1 MNKNM
6 QTWKFDLDLDNEA
19 VQTDLSAYAE
29 LIFDF
34 TDMVE
39 QIYDSDSDVQKQQKA
54 MGEWFQARIIVNKVI
69 TTALCAKQIA
79 LSDIQKYENTL
90 SALR

>member
-1 MNKNM
+1 MNQSM
-6 QTWKFDLDLDNEA
+6 QTWKFDLDLNREA

-29 LIFDF
+29 LVFDF

-39 QIYDSDSDVQKQQKA
+39 QIYDSNSDIQKQQKA
-54 MGEWFQARIIVNKVI
+54 MGEWSQARIVINKVI
-69 TTALCAKQIA
+69 VTALCSNPIA